1 MGEWRRLFYYLLLNV
16 LVSAIATLAV
26 LIVWEKTRSSD
37 FGIAQILFPED
48 VQTPYATMELPAQE
62 AVQTSPPEGATPV
75 GSATNPALEQEPAP
89 TQAHDTP
96 AAAQPI
102 ADAKV
107 IIDSVIAAGD
117 LASEKVLVKSAPGSG
132 DVSLAYWRLIGEKG
146 QEYTFPQL
154 ILHANGAV
162 YVFTKKGVDGVFD
175 LYWNRNEPAW
185 RSGTVVSL
193 IDPEG
198 KTHSSYSIP

>member
-37 FGIAQILFPED
+37 FAITQILFPD
-48 VQTPYATMELPAQE
+48 NAQTPYATMELPAQD
-62 AVQTSPPEGATPV
+62 AAQTSPPDGATPAV
-75 GSATNPALEQEPAP
+75 PATNSAPAQAPAP
-89 TQAHDTP
+89 TQVQDAP
-96 AAAQPI
+96 APAQPV

-117 LASEKVLVKSAPGSG
+117 LASEKVLIKSAPGSG
-132 DVSLAYWRLIGEKG
+132 DVSLAYWRLTGDKG

-175 LYWNRNEPAW
+175 LYWNRSEPAW
-185 RSGTVVSL
+185 QSGAVVSL
-193 IDPEG
+193 IDPDG
-198 KTHSSYSIP
+198 KLHATYSIP

>member
-37 FGIAQILFPED
+37 LGITQILFPEQS
-48 VQTPYATMELPAQE
+48 QTPYATMALPAEEKTQQE
-62 AVQTSPPEGATPV
+62 AADQSAPPAPAASSAPEQTSAAPQEAGATTPPQPV
-75 GSATNPALEQEPAP
+75 
-89 TQAHDTP
+89 
-96 AAAQPI
+96 
-102 ADAKV
+102 ADAKI
-107 IIDSVIAAGD
+107 IIDSVIGAGD

-132 DVSLAYWRLIGEKG
+132 DVSLAYWRLRGDKD

-162 YVFTKKGVDGVFD
+162 YVFSKQGSDGVFD
-175 LYWNRNEPAW
+175 LYWNRSEAAW
-185 RSGTVVSL
+185 QPGSVVSL
-193 IDPEG
+193 IDPDG
-198 KTHSSYSIP
+198 NVQATYSIP